1 MLNTCT
7 VIFRGKMWLFDKSS
21 HSYIELVHILIS
33 LNLRHL
39 NNMFEALRQTFT
51 LCDETFEKKSI
62 LSANKFVTLRTVYVL
77 YVRVNI
83 RLAIWHIL

>member
-1 MLNTCT
+1 MPYCQSN
-7 VIFRGKMWLFDKSS
+7 IN
-21 HSYIELVHILIS
+21 SYIELVHILIS

-62 LSANKFVTLRTVYVL
+62 LSANKFVILQAVYAL

>member
-1 MLNTCT
+1 
-7 VIFRGKMWLFDKSS
+7 MWLFDKSS

-62 LSANKFVTLRTVYVL
+62 LSANKFVTLRAVYVL
-77 YVRVNI
+77 YVKVNI

>member
-1 MLNTCT
+1 
-7 VIFRGKMWLFDKSS
+7 MWLFDKSS

-62 LSANKFVTLRTVYVL
+62 LSANKFVTLRAVYVL
-77 YVRVNI
+77 YVRVNS
-83 RLAIWHIL
+83 

>member
-1 MLNTCT
+1 MPYCQSYIN
-7 VIFRGKMWLFDKSS
+7 
-21 HSYIELVHILIS
+21 SYIELVHILIS

-62 LSANKFVTLRTVYVL
+62 LSANKFVTLQAVYAL

>member
-1 MLNTCT
+1 
-7 VIFRGKMWLFDKSS
+7 MWLFDKSS

-39 NNMFEALRQTFT
+39 NNMFEALHQTFT

-62 LSANKFVTLRTVYVL
+62 LSANKFVTLRAVYVL

>member
-1 MLNTCT
+1 
-7 VIFRGKMWLFDKSS
+7 MWLFGKSS
-21 HSYIELVHILIS
+21 HSYIELVRILIS

-51 LCDETFEKKSI
+51 LYDETFEKKSI
-62 LSANKFVTLRTVYVL
+62 LSANKFVILQAVYAL

>member
-1 MLNTCT
+1 
-7 VIFRGKMWLFDKSS
+7 MWLFDKSS
-21 HSYIELVHILIS
+21 HSYIELIHILIS

-62 LSANKFVTLRTVYVL
+62 LSANKFVTLQAVYVL

>member
-1 MLNTCT
+1 
-7 VIFRGKMWLFDKSS
+7 MWLFGKSS
-21 HSYIELVHILIS
+21 HSYIELVCILIS

-51 LCDETFEKKSI
+51 LYDETFEKKSI
-62 LSANKFVTLRTVYVL
+62 LSANKFVILQAVYAL

>member
-1 MLNTCT
+1 MPYCQSYIN
-7 VIFRGKMWLFDKSS
+7 
-21 HSYIELVHILIS
+21 SYIELVHILIS

-62 LSANKFVTLRTVYVL
+62 LSANKFVTLRAVYVL
-77 YVRVNI
+77 YVRVRTFI
-83 RLAIWHIL
+83 KQPHFTTKYYGTSI

>member
-1 MLNTCT
+1 MLTTCI
-7 VIFRGKMWLFDKSS
+7 VISRGKMWLFDKSS

-62 LSANKFVTLRTVYVL
+62 LSANKFVTLRAVYVL

>member
-1 MLNTCT
+1 MPYCQSYIN
-7 VIFRGKMWLFDKSS
+7 
-21 HSYIELVHILIS
+21 SYIELVHILIS

-62 LSANKFVTLRTVYVL
+62 LSANKFVTLRAVYVL

>member
-1 MLNTCT
+1 MPYCQSYIN
-7 VIFRGKMWLFDKSS
+7 
-21 HSYIELVHILIS
+21 SYIELVRILIS

-62 LSANKFVTLRTVYVL
+62 LSANKFVILQAVYAL

>member
-1 MLNTCT
+1 
-7 VIFRGKMWLFDKSS
+7 MWLFGKSS
-21 HSYIELVHILIS
+21 HSYIELVRILIS

-62 LSANKFVTLRTVYVL
+62 LSANKFVILQAVYAL

>member
-62 LSANKFVTLRTVYVL
+62 LSANKFVTLRAVYVL

-83 RLAIWHIL
+83 TLAIWHIL

>member
-62 LSANKFVTLRTVYVL
+62 LSANKFVTLRAVYVL
-77 YVRVNI
+77 YVKVNI

>member
-1 MLNTCT
+1 
-7 VIFRGKMWLFDKSS
+7 MWLFDKSS

-62 LSANKFVTLRTVYVL
+62 LSANKFVTLRAVYVL

-83 RLAIWHIL
+83 LNSAT

>member
-1 MLNTCT
+1 
-7 VIFRGKMWLFDKSS
+7 MWLFDKSS

-62 LSANKFVTLRTVYVL
+62 LSANKFVTLRAVYVL
-77 YVRVNI
+77 YVRVNP
-83 RLAIWHIL
+83 

>member
-62 LSANKFVTLRTVYVL
+62 LSANKFVTLRAVYVL

>member
-1 MLNTCT
+1 MPYCQ
-7 VIFRGKMWLFDKSS
+7 
-21 HSYIELVHILIS
+21 SYINSYLELVHILIS

-62 LSANKFVTLRTVYVL
+62 LSANKFVILQAVYAL
-77 YVRVNI
+77 
-83 RLAIWHIL
+83 

>member
-1 MLNTCT
+1 
-7 VIFRGKMWLFDKSS
+7 MWLFDKSS

>member
-1 MLNTCT
+1 
-7 VIFRGKMWLFDKSS
+7 MWLFDKSS

-62 LSANKFVTLRTVYVL
+62 LSANKFVTLRAVYVL

>member
-21 HSYIELVHILIS
+21 HSYIELIHILIS

-62 LSANKFVTLRTVYVL
+62 LSANKFVTLQAVYVL